1 MYVQYMCTKTVNI
14 FIMFWIAASDGG
26 STPVMDERSDEEDI
40 RQDEDL
46 EVSAVLLWNKMKI

>member
-1 MYVQYMCTKTVNI
+1 MGKMHGPVVVDPLTFSSCFEFT
-14 FIMFWIAASDGG
+14 ASDGG

-46 EVSAVLLWNKMKI
+46 EVSTM

>member
-1 MYVQYMCTKTVNI
+1 
-14 FIMFWIAASDGG
+14 MFWIAASDGG